1 MIYDLRLFIFDLWY
15 IIIQWF
21 FIHTS
26 MKKKC
31 HWCSLSWHKQTI
43 LYLVSH
49 QSGDRS
55 PNFVIVH
62 GILWTEENEQ
72 ETNRKW
78 NFRQIVQNL
87 ALGQADECHGGFFQ
101 VVHTAD
107 QYGKGL
113 RVLGDPLHD
122 VLNVL
127 LPALIGRDPN
137 VDPVGMLKKLIHH
150 QNH

>member
-1 MIYDLRLFIFDLWY
+1 MVL
-15 IIIQWF
+15 
-21 FIHTS
+21 HTHFHEEK
-26 MKKKC
+26 M
-31 HWCSLSWHKQTI
+31 SLMFSFTTQTI

-127 LPALIGRDPN
+127 LPAFIGRDPN